1 MKKLPLIF
9 FLIVTVCVGF
19 ISCISDEESTWN
31 DYKDWREA
39 NESWLL
45 EQAGKTNPDG
55 SDYYTKLIP
64 SWNSNAYVYIHYF
77 NDRSATLDN
86 LSPMYTS
93 TVDVK
98 YIGHLYDGTAF
109 DSSYINTYPA
119 DSIYRTTLSSVIEG
133 WTIALTNMHV
143 GDSCEVLIP
152 YQHAYGSSE
161 HGDIKPYSALQ
172 FNIKLV
178 YIPGYEIQP

>member
-1 MKKLPLIF
+1 
-9 FLIVTVCVGF
+9 
-19 ISCISDEESTWN
+19 
-31 DYKDWREA
+31 
-39 NESWLL
+39 
-45 EQAGKTNPDG
+45 
-55 SDYYTKLIP
+55 
-64 SWNSNAYVYIHYF
+64 
-77 NDRSATLDN
+77 
-86 LSPMYTS
+86 MYTS